1 MLMSCDGKENEEI
14 ENDTMIGDKE
24 EKEEKEVRF
33 NIYEEVASS
42 ALGRLPSPHP

>member
-1 MLMSCDGKENEEI
+1 
-14 ENDTMIGDKE
+14 MIGDEE

-42 ALGRLPSPHP
+42 ALGPLPSPDP